1 MLGFDWLLFQAKLE
15 LVSVCVMCFFTYLDP
30 GITCS
35 CLSFPFMSTATCVRP
50 DVLERNHQLVSDLS
64 QLCGTLNPDGWT
76 VRYCQSPCPERSAS
90 RGVFNT
96 SASSPL
102 LSLVQVSSG
111 GAPCLHP
118 QRNMC
123 QYPEQKKRCGR
134 AFHLQGGG
142 DHGET
147 EPISYCTKLY
157 HKVLQLV

>member
-1 MLGFDWLLFQAKLE
+1 MLGFDWLRFQAKLE

-96 SASSPL
+96 SASSPFCPWCRCHQL
-102 LSLVQVSSG
+102 EHLVCTLREICVSIQSRRKDVDV
-111 GAPCLHP
+111 PFTC
-118 QRNMC
+118 RV
-123 QYPEQKKRCGR
+123 
-134 AFHLQGGG
+134 
-142 DHGET
+142 GEIMVRQNRSHT
-147 EPISYCTKLY
+147 AQNYTRRS
-157 HKVLQLV
+157 HN